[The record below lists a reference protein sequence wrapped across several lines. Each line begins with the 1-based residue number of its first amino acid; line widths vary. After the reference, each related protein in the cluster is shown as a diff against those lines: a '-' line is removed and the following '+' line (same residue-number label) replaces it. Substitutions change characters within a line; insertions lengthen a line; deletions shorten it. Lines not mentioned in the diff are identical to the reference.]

1 MRNMENRGTNGTF
14 PWGSK
19 LTDTERVTFW
29 KTTALI
35 IVKVNVKEKKE
46 KRERVGE
53 KKKCITT
60 EMILLFTTTWHML

>member
-29 KTTALI
+29 KTAALI
-35 IVKVNVKEKKE
+35 IVKVNVKEKKKE
-46 KRERVGE
+46 KG
-53 KKKCITT
+53 
-60 EMILLFTTTWHML
+60 